1 MNNVEYKQQNSLYPK
16 RAQLPQVNNN
26 FENQLIHFLS
36 SNGGFLLDVRN
47 SEEPKWLTYIGCADK
62 LAVACKLSDLLIALS
77 RSARLN
83 Y

>member
-26 FENQLIHFLS
+26 FENQVIHCLS
-36 SNGGFLLDVRN
+36 SNGGFLHVRN

-62 LAVACKLSDLLIALS
+62 LAVACKLSDLLIVLS

>member
-1 MNNVEYKQQNSLYPK
+1 MNNVEYKQQNSLYPE

-36 SNGGFLLDVRN
+36 RFLHVRN
-47 SEEPKWLTYIGCADK
+47 SEEPKWLTYIGWADK
-62 LAVACKLSDLLIALS
+62 LAVACKLSDLLITLS

>member
-16 RAQLPQVNNN
+16 RAQLHVPQVNN

-36 SNGGFLLDVRN
+36 SNGGFLHVRN
-47 SEEPKWLTYIGCADK
+47 SEEPKWLTYIGWADK
-62 LAVACKLSDLLIALS
+62 LAVTCKLSDLLIALS